1 MCGSHQI
8 TWDIFGR
15 AIDWIM
21 DNSFGYHKP
30 RNAQD
35 QLGLACASTIRTTRV
50 TAGSVGLSTLLEG
63 TQSFSSSLSID
74 KLFALYGLAR
84 DNKATDGTMVLIPD
98 YSKPV
103 KAILFGV
110 AVYLITQSVSLGAVL
125 RQVYHS
131 PHRMQGLP
139 SWVPDW
145 TQSNSHIALDS
156 INSTYRASASETAK
170 PSLSHTRNA
179 LKIDG
184 ILVDH
189 ISRIGS
195 PPITPIM
202 QYGVDGEGHV
212 GPVHTSEGTMRRA
225 YRRTRDH

>member
-1 MCGSHQI
+1 MCGSYHI
-8 TWDIFGR
+8 TWDIFGG

-35 QLGLACASTIRTTRV
+35 QLGLACASTIRTMTV
-50 TAGSVGLSTLLEG
+50 TAGSVGFSTLLEG

-74 KLFALYGLAR
+74 KLFGLYGLAR
-84 DNKATDGTMVLIPD
+84 DNKATDGTMILTPD

-103 KAILFGV
+103 KSILHGV
-110 AVYLITQSVSLGAVL
+110 AVYLITQSASLGAVL

-156 INSTYRASASETAK
+156 SISTFRASASETAK
-170 PSLSHTRNA
+170 PSWSHNLNA

-184 ILVDH
+184 ILVDR
-189 ISRIGS
+189 ISRIGF
-195 PPITPIM
+195 PPLTPIM
-202 QYGVDGEGHV
+202 QYGVDGESDV
-212 GPVHTSEGTMRRA
+212 GPIHTSEGTMRRA
-225 YRRTRDH
+225 Y